1 MVNYKEQYFKLFAA
15 AADALDALNNM
26 NIGQAKKILLQAQL
40 AAEEVHMQD
49 VSASKICDFLQKL

>member
-49 VSASKICDFLQKL
+49 VSASKTCDFLQKL